1 MKIYIEC
8 KGIERIVELVDL
20 KILDFVKNE
29 DFYFKNKK
37 SFLEKYTDL
46 NKEEREILY
55 KNEDFLK
62 ELINFFILNN
72 NLENKYLL

>member
-29 DFYFKNKK
+29 DF
-37 SFLEKYTDL
+37 LL
-46 NKEEREILY
+46 NKCYNGNDCY
-55 KNEDFLK
+55 KNSCE
-62 ELINFFILNN
+62 INTRSEHNAN
-72 NLENKYLL
+72 KLEYISK